1 MSNQRKLTAL
11 LHELQHARSP
21 LAQARV
27 LARGWR
33 TVRELSP
40 TDRRLL
46 ARHAGFDGA
55 EEILEG
61 LSQRKGGL
69 GPARL
74 LRVLAR
80 AWRTVRELSPTD
92 RRLLA
97 RHAGFEGAEDILEGL
112 SQRKGGLAP
121 ALLLRVLDNA
131 RGTDSST
138 VSELLAAFRDPQR
151 RDEAISLGAELANDL
166 LAETV
171 AEEVPEEVSEAIEEL
186 QAVEESIIETPEEAL
201 AALNA
206 LESEEEANL
215 DEPPASAPE
224 TNDSREAETE
234 TVPPQRSEPQ
244 PEPKSPPPP
253 PKPPVVD
260 WSRWHDATASRRP
273 APVPRQEVRPSVSEV
288 GSRRFEARAVMGA
301 MGAEQSVFSQLRV
314 LRRELSGFAGSSV
327 NTLREL
333 IEAFPDGWAR
343 RRALCALLESGIPA
357 ETRDALELV
366 SGLGRELDRRWCL
379 GLLARKGDLRGALLS
394 QALDL
399 VDSEYS
405 KRRLTAIA
413 G

>member
-1 MSNQRKLTAL
+1 MSTQRQLTAL

-27 LARGWR
+27 LAR
-33 TVRELSP
+33 
-40 TDRRLL
+40 
-46 ARHAGFDGA
+46 
-55 EEILEG
+55 
-61 LSQRKGGL
+61 
-69 GPARL
+69 
-74 LRVLAR
+74 

-92 RRLLA
+92 RLLLA
-97 RHAGFEGAEDILEGL
+97 RHAGFDGAEDILEGL

-121 ALLLRVLDNA
+121 AMLMRVLANA
-131 RGTDSST
+131 RGTDGST
-138 VSELLAAFRDPQR
+138 VSELLAALRDPQR
-151 RDEAISLGAELANDL
+151 RDEAIALGAELANDL
-166 LAETV
+166 LAEPV
-171 AEEVPEEVSEAIEEL
+171 AGEVPEEISEAIEEL

-215 DEPPASAPE
+215 DEPPASESASVSAPE

-357 ETRDALELV
+357 ETQDALELV

-405 KRRLTAIA
+405 KRRLRAIA

>member
-1 MSNQRKLTAL
+1 MNTQRQLTAL

-46 ARHAGFDGA
+46 ARHAGF
-55 EEILEG
+55 
-61 LSQRKGGL
+61 
-69 GPARL
+69 
-74 LRVLAR
+74 
-80 AWRTVRELSPTD
+80 
-92 RRLLA
+92 
-97 RHAGFEGAEDILEGL
+97 EGAEDILEGL

-121 ALLLRVLDNA
+121 AMLLRVLGNA

-166 LAETV
+166 LAEPV
-171 AEEVPEEVSEAIEEL
+171 AEEVPEEISEAIEEL

-206 LESEEEANL
+206 LEAEEEANV
-215 DEPPASAPE
+215 DEPPASASAPE

-234 TVPPQRSEPQ
+234 AVPPQRSEPQ
-244 PEPKSPPPP
+244 PEPKSSPPP

-314 LRRELSGFAGSSV
+314 LRRELSGFTGSSIA
-327 NTLREL
+327 TLHEL
-333 IEAFPDGWAR
+333 IETYPDGWAR
-343 RRALCALLESGIPA
+343 RRALCALFEAGIPA

-366 SGLGRELDRRWCL
+366 GCLGRELDRRWCL

-399 VDSEYS
+399 VDSEFA
-405 KRRLTAIA
+405 KRRLAVIA